1 MGIREYLDNAI
12 KNGKTVTIKYIKY
25 EGTFSTRKIS
35 DIQYSDEFGD
45 DYIQAFCHKRQEMR
59 TFKISRILSVDDIS
73 NTPSNNP
80 GIKKTKSAQTGNK
93 AYTGTSSTTPSFIPT
108 SSTFR
113 PSTISVTTHKPY
125 SKPSYTPSQ
134 KKQNSEGC
142 YIATAVYGGYDTTE
156 VLILRKFRDEILNNS
171 FLGRAFIKLYY
182 TISPSMA
189 VKLKQHDRLNAKVKY
204 LLDKFVEYLTNKK

>member
-1 MGIREYLDNAI
+1 MEERLNRIGYKKREDLPKEREWCSGCAYGFTKIGDIDNRLCKKHNMIVGANDGCDYFEDWGEVTEEGRKFRACVQNLAEI
-12 KNGKTVTIKYIKY
+12 HLKNEKAENNKT
-25 EGTFSTRKIS
+25 S
-35 DIQYSDEFGD
+35 
-45 DYIQAFCHKRQEMR
+45 
-59 TFKISRILSVDDIS
+59 
-73 NTPSNNP
+73 
-80 GIKKTKSAQTGNK
+80 
-93 AYTGTSSTTPSFIPT
+93 
-108 SSTFR
+108 
-113 PSTISVTTHKPY
+113 
-125 SKPSYTPSQ
+125 
-134 KKQNSEGC
+134 QNSEGC

>member
-1 MGIREYLDNAI
+1 MGIREYIDNAI

-73 NTPSNNP
+73 NTPSSNP
-80 GIKKTKSAQTGNK
+80 SVKKAKSAYTGNN
-93 AYTGTSSTTPSFIPT
+93 ARTGTSSTKPSETPT
-108 SSTFR
+108 YSTFR
-113 PSTISVTTHKPY
+113 SSSISGTTHRPY
-125 SKPSYTPSQ
+125 TKPSYTPSQ

-142 YIATAVYGGYDTTE
+142 YIATMAYGDYNHPQ
-156 VLILRKFRDEILNNS
+156 VKILRKYRDEILMQS
-171 FLGRAFIKLYY
+171 QLGRLFVRVYYFTSPKLVSLLRGHQR
-182 TISPSMA
+182 I
-189 VKLKQHDRLNAKVKY
+189 NANIRK
-204 LLDKFVEYLTNKK
+204 LLDKYIAFING

>member
-73 NTPSNNP
+73 NTASNNP
-80 GIKKTKSAQTGNK
+80 GHKKTKSAYTGNK
-93 AYTGTSSTTPSFIPT
+93 AYTGTSSTNPSITPT

-113 PSTISVTTHKPY
+113 PSTISITTHKPY

-142 YIATAVYGGYDTTE
+142 YIATMAYGDYNHPQ
-156 VLILRKFRDEILNNS
+156 VKILRKYRDEILMQS
-171 FLGRAFIKLYY
+171 QLGRLFIKVYY
-182 TISPSMA
+182 FTSP
-189 VKLKQHDRLNAKVKY
+189 KLVSLLRRHKRINAHIRR
-204 LLDKFVEYLTNKK
+204 LLDKYIELINR